1 MSEIFSTCD
10 FYGCGEPNL
19 GFTPKMKLPTVL
31 HDLCAGFSPEYGWIF
46 FEDGTALLINMAGLV
61 KII

>member
-10 FYGCGEPNL
+10 FYGGEPNL

-31 HDLCAGFSPEYGWIF
+31 HYLSAGFSPEY
-46 FEDGTALLINMAGLV
+46 MAGYFL
-61 KII
+61 KTAQQY